1 MIVRLRTTARHAG
14 IALLVLAAG
23 PLLPAGVLAGGT
35 AADPVA
41 ALPGATE
48 PASLAGYDVYFGELH
63 AHCEFSDGTGSAAG
77 AYWSGRAAGLDFF
90 TLSDHH
96 NMIAPWEWAATQ
108 AAADAAD
115 EPGAFV
121 ALAAYEFGWWY
132 HINVFAPPCLLR
144 PPDTQGGGR
153 ETVAADEDVVAA
165 LPGAMGMFNHPTWS
179 ETGDFDDFAGLTPER
194 DAAMEL
200 IEVYNHGD
208 GAAEWYEPSYVKCL
222 DAGWHVM
229 PTAVGDTHY
238 VDWDTEVMPYEM
250 RTALL
255 APELTRAALY
265 DAVRSHRGYATLD
278 PDLRISF
285 TVNGAVMGSRVART
299 ARVLVGVQV
308 DDPDVMVAGDAI
320 ERLDLVGAG
329 GSVLASAEVS
339 GHKVAWSVV
348 LRRPASDWVY
358 LRVTTGDG
366 ATAWTAPVWLED

>member
-1 MIVRLRTTARHAG
+1 M
-14 IALLVLAAG
+14 
-23 PLLPAGVLAGGT
+23 
-35 AADPVA
+35 
-41 ALPGATE
+41 
-48 PASLAGYDVYFGELH
+48 
-63 AHCEFSDGTGSAAG
+63 
-77 AYWSGRAAGLDFF
+77 
-90 TLSDHH
+90 
-96 NMIAPWEWAATQ
+96 
-108 AAADAAD
+108 
-115 EPGAFV
+115 
-121 ALAAYEFGWWY
+121 
-132 HINVFAPPCLLR
+132 
-144 PPDTQGGGR
+144 
-153 ETVAADEDVVAA
+153 AADEDVVAA

-238 VDWDTEVMPYEM
+238 VDWDTEVMPYQM

-265 DAVRSHRGYATLD
+265 DAIRSHRGYATLD

-299 ARVLVGVQV
+299 ARVLVVNVHGRR
-308 DDPDVMVAGDAI
+308 PRRHGRRRRGREA
-320 ERLDLVGAG
+320 RPRRRG
-329 GSVLASAEVS
+329 GSVLASAEAR
-339 GHKVAWSVV
+339 GHSVTWSVE